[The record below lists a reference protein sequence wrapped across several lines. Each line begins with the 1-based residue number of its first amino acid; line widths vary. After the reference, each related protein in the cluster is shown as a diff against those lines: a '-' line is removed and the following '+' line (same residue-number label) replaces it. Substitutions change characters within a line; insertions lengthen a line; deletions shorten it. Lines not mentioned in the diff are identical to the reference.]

1 MVTNARKS
9 SHDLEEESA
18 IYKSAEDLLSS
29 VQSMLVI
36 RICRSSVLLYSS
48 KLVPSKV
55 HDIGP
60 SSKLSEISSFP
71 TRLSIS

>member
-55 HDIGP
+55 HEQFFKI
-60 SSKLSEISSFP
+60 
-71 TRLSIS
+71 